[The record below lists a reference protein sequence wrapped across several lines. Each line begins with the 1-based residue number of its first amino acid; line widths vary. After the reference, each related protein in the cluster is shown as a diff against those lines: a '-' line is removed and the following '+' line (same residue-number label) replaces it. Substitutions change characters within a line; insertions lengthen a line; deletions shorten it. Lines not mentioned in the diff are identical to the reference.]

1 MNLVSK
7 PMQVYNV
14 DESGVNVVHKP
25 CKIVAELGRH
35 NVYSITAAERGKTH
49 TIVACVSA
57 SGFVLPP
64 MMVYPRKKSVPE
76 DLKEGAVLNTLF
88 TNSVNGLITKELY
101 LEWFKHFL
109 ANIPP
114 TRPVLLIQD
123 GHSSH
128 ASIELIECARANY
141 IHVLCLPAHTT
152 HILQPLDV
160 GVFKSFKA
168 AFSKACRNYT
178 LKHPGC
184 ITTDVIAALVGES
197 MPVAFT
203 PLNILSGF
211 KKWGIQPLNPREV
224 SDRSLAPSK
233 AVSVQ
238 PSVSKCSVFTP
249 EQEALYE
256 KRYEEGYDL
265 DTDPDYLAWLN
276 TNYPSS
282 ALSKSL
288 SVNLS
293 TGNSSVPSL

>member
-1 MNLVSK
+1 MYCGNRTSGRMATRL
-7 PMQVYNV
+7 YNV
-14 DESGVNVVHKP
+14 DEPGVSVVHKP
-25 CKIVAELGRH
+25 CKVVAELGRR
-35 NVYSITAAERGKTH
+35 NVYSITAAERGKP
-49 TIVACVSA
+49 IQLFACVSA

-76 DLKEGAVLNTLF
+76 HLKEGAVPNTLF
-88 TNSVNGLITKELY
+88 TNSVNGWITKELY

-128 ASIELIECARANY
+128 VSIELIECARAND
-141 IHVLCLPAHTT
+141 IHLLCLPAHTT

-168 AFSKACRNYT
+168 AFSKACRSYT
-178 LKHPGC
+178 LKHPGRV
-184 ITTDVIAALVGES
+184 ITTDVIAALVGEL

-211 KKWGIQPLNPREV
+211 KKCGIQLLNPGEV

-238 PSVSKCSVFTP
+238 PSVSVALPVLSSLQSKKHCMKSGMRRAMTLTP
-249 EQEALYE
+249 TL
-256 KRYEEGYDL
+256 
-265 DTDPDYLAWLN
+265 TMWL
-276 TNYPSS
+276 
-282 ALSKSL
+282 
-288 SVNLS
+288 
-293 TGNSSVPSL
+293 G